1 MLSAATSCGA
11 LGMRR
16 KGWDAQDV
24 FKNLQFFSSKWD
36 RFLQA
41 AFALTW
47 KYGGTG
53 KTTANFQ
60 TQQLENV
67 SSLKCYCKC
76 LRAS

>member
-1 MLSAATSCGA
+1 MLATQG
-11 LGMRR
+11 LGCSGGHHWA
-16 KGWDAQDV
+16 KDA

-36 RFLQA
+36 HFLQA

-53 KTTANFQ
+53 KTTENFEM
-60 TQQLENV
+60 QQLENI

-76 LRAS
+76 LHGL